1 MPLFVRS
8 RPHLL
13 YLILLS
19 ASTIY
24 VKINPMKIP
33 NPFTLFSRQ
42 KSIIDQDRGWRYIF
56 SNSDLS
62 VSEIEGIVYKCIDF
76 IGQNLAAVPIYH
88 VTQASKDL
96 PKSDFLNLLNSPN
109 TYLGYEDLV
118 KMTVYNYMRF
128 GACYWW
134 IDEDKI
140 TFISGSKGKPNHEQ
154 GAWSRLTYT
163 TNGGQKTI
171 DMNDVIMFVCFNPE
185 DPLSVI
191 SPIEKMRYEIL
202 NEKDANQHNRAV
214 FDNSVNP
221 SGVLSFKGELSQEIF
236 QQAVDKFNSQYAG
249 SKKSGKVIFT
259 DTNSDFKPL
268 AISNKDLEYTEGRKF
283 TRDNILAMF
292 GVPKPLLFTDEVNY
306 ANSRAAYDHFMTFTL
321 HPLSTWFSKRL
332 SHYVESHDQGTK
344 IMSPDLRSRDREYD
358 LKLAQTGVNVW
369 LSIDEARELTGYKL
383 DGTANKSIDPLLINK
398 SMVQKK
404 SQRQLA
410 IELDRLRE
418 ATLSQVGPSYKKKFA
433 KLFERVIAKI
443 GDNVKTLNNVAKGVE
458 LYDPDLEK
466 WQEEYGEEMY
476 DENKE
481 IMEKSLKNTDKVY
494 GTKLFAT
501 IGAGLG
507 ILALLQSR
515 NAAKQIRD
523 SMKDDVK
530 TIYDEAVKSGLSEPK
545 AIKDFIKGKLT
556 DQKDYRVDRVMRTET
571 LKSYQ
576 KASWYGYSKLKVE
589 GVVWDALDDAC
600 ATCQQNDKEVRK
612 MGEAF
617 PTGDYSEPAHPNCRC
632 ITIPE
637 LPEE

>member
-1 MPLFVRS
+1 
-8 RPHLL
+8 
-13 YLILLS
+13 
-19 ASTIY
+19 
-24 VKINPMKIP
+24 MKIP
-33 NPFTLFSRQ
+33 NPFAFFYKR
-42 KSIIDQDRGWRYIF
+42 KSFVDQDRGWRYIF
-56 SNSDLS
+56 SNSNLS
-62 VSEIEGIVYKCIDF
+62 ISEIEGIAYKCLDF
-76 IGQNLAAVPIYH
+76 IGQNLAAVPLYH

-96 PKSDFLNLLNSPN
+96 PKSDFLNLLNSSN
-109 TYLGYEDLV
+109 SYLGYEDLV
-118 KMTVYNYMRF
+118 KITVYNYMRF

-134 IDEDKI
+134 INDSKI
-140 TFISGSKGKPNHEQ
+140 TFISGSKGKPNHEH
-154 GAWSRLTYT
+154 GPWTRLTYT
-163 TNGGQKTI
+163 MTSGQKTI
-171 DMNDVIMFVCFNPE
+171 DMKDVIMFVCFNPE

-202 NEKDANQHNRAV
+202 NEKDANEHNRAV

-221 SGVLSFKGELSQEIF
+221 SGTLSFKGELTPETF
-236 QQAVDKFNSQYAG
+236 QQAVNKFNDQYAG

-259 DTNSDFKPL
+259 DTNSEFKPL

-321 HPLSTWFSKRL
+321 HPLSTWFSKKL
-332 SHYVESHDQGTK
+332 SRYVESHYPNTK

-358 LKLAQTGVNVW
+358 LRLAQTGVNVW

-383 DGTANKSIDPLLINK
+383 DATANKSIDPLLINK
-398 SMVQKK
+398 SMIQKR

-418 ATLSQVGPSYKKKFA
+418 VTLSKVAPSYKRKFS
-433 KLFERVIAKI
+433 KLFDRVIAKI
-443 GDNVKTLNNVAKGVE
+443 GDHVKTLDGVTKAVE
-458 LYDPDLEK
+458 LFNPDLEK

-481 IMEKSLKNTDKVY
+481 IMEKALKNTDTVY
-494 GTKLFAT
+494 GTKLLAT

-515 NAAKQIRD
+515 NTAKQIKE
-523 SMKDDVK
+523 SMKSDVK
-530 TIYDEAVKSGLSEPK
+530 DIYDEAVKSGLSEPK
-545 AIKDFIKGKLT
+545 EIKDFIKGKLT
-556 DQKDYRVDRVMRTET
+556 KEKDYRVERVMRTET

-576 KASWYGYSKLKVE
+576 KASWYGYSKLKIQSVR
-589 GVVWDALDDAC
+589 WDALDDAC
-600 ATCQQNDKEVRK
+600 ATCTQNDKEVRK

-637 LPEE
+637 IPEE